1 MAEEASTED
10 GKGSGGGEARR
21 GKTRRMLGVV
31 LPRPRHAQA
40 TEQKD
45 LKELRSKVK
54 GLTREQRETRE
65 ALATRVEES
74 ERRLAALEEA
84 RAEAE
89 TMRSDHVAITRRL
102 AAIEDRLRGAVER
115 EGDEVDDG

>member
-1 MAEEASTED
+1 MAEEASTGD
-10 GKGSGGGEARR
+10 AKGSGGGEARR

-31 LPRPRHAQA
+31 LPRRHDARP
-40 TEQKD
+40 TEQTD

-54 GLTREQRETRE
+54 GLAREQRETRE
-65 ALATRVEES
+65 TLAKRVEES
-74 ERRLAALEEA
+74 ERRLAALEEV

-89 TMRSDHVAITRRL
+89 TMRSDHLAITRRL
-102 AAIEDRLRGAVER
+102 AAIEDRLRAAVER